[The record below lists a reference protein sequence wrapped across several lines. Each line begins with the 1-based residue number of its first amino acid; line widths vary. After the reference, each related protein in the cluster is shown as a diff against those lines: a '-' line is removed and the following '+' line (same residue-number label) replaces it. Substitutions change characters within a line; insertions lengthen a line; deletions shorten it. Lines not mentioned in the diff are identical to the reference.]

1 MNMLNIYIGE
11 DNIKSGLKKV
21 TDNDLE
27 FNLVGLS
34 DTEDVRMILRDI
46 EQGEYVDEYKFKD
59 RFGVMLYPD
68 VISTGSKTLIN
79 ISCGDSSKVY
89 SGAELG
95 ANARRVLMKLNNG
108 NVYFREHFDRL
119 SYQGIPVIVNG
130 TICDDD
136 FKFDEVMYNV

>member
-11 DNIKSGLKKV
+11 DNIKSGLQKV

-34 DTEDVRMILRDI
+34 DTDVVRMILRDI

-59 RFGVMLYPD
+59 RFGVMLYSD
-68 VISTGSKTLIN
+68 VMSTSSKTLIN
-79 ISCGDSSKVY
+79 IACGDGSKVY

-95 ANARRVLMKLNNG
+95 ANAVE
-108 NVYFREHFDRL
+108 Y
-119 SYQGIPVIVNG
+119 
-130 TICDDD
+130 
-136 FKFDEVMYNV
+136 